1 MKDYYKKKSDKEKP
15 MWQLLDLSIIQ
26 TIVHVLTFGA
36 KKYSVN
42 SWQRI
47 EDAEERYWGAMM
59 RHLEAHR
66 ERNYNDKESGMPHLW
81 HAFCSLYFL
90 IWFHMKRTRNR
101 NPFQKLNKTSPK

>member
-1 MKDYYKKKSDKEKP
+1 
-15 MWQLLDLSIIQ
+15 
-26 TIVHVLTFGA
+26 VLTFGA